1 MVIQLHPPAGALSTA
16 YGSISLYEWGGGPIS
31 RLSVISTTP
40 CDFSTANAA
49 TLYNASK
56 GADPKIIFKVGGTQ
70 PIGYVLLQPG
80 VTYYLNVKNTGCAA
94 GSSCNMGGDFTTAP
108 GT

>member
-1 MVIQLHPPAGALSTA
+1 MVIQLHPPAGALSSA
-16 YGSISLYEWGGGPIS
+16 NGSIALYEWGGGPIS

-56 GADPKIIFKVGGTQ
+56 GADPRFFFKVGGTQ
-70 PIGYVLLQPG
+70 TAGIVLLQPG
-80 VTYYLNVKNTGCAA
+80 VTYYLNVKNSGCPTG
-94 GSSCNMGGDFTTAP
+94 SVCNMGADFTTAP